1 MKILLCSVPFRP
13 SVGGIETVSEILAD
27 RFQHAGHEVLVVTQ
41 TPAADADH
49 APFQILRMPS
59 AGAFWNAVRWADVV
73 VHNNISLRLAWPLL
87 MLPRPWIITH
97 QTWAPR
103 TGAGW
108 AAGRIKH
115 FAARFAANI
124 AISEAIARSL
134 SAPATV
140 VPNPYADDL
149 FVTRPDAQR
158 PSDLVFL
165 GRLVSDKG
173 LSVLLDALALLRKRG
188 HEPTLTVVG
197 GGADEV
203 ALREQARDL
212 QLDRQVRFAGVL
224 KGTAL
229 VDLLNQH
236 RIMIVPSVWEE
247 PFGVVALE
255 AIACGVVPIVTRSGG
270 LPEAI
275 GRCGLVVPKSDSAAL
290 AAAIERL
297 NGDASLLASLRAEAP
312 QHLARHTRVQIV
324 EAYLRVIQR
333 ASHKTQ

>member
-13 SVGGIETVSEILAD
+13 SVGGIETVSEILANG
-27 RFQHAGHEVLVVTQ
+27 FQHAGHDVLVVTQ
-41 TPAADADH
+41 TPAADPDH
-49 APFQILRMPS
+49 APFLILRIPS
-59 AGAFWNAVRWADVV
+59 AGALWDAVRWADVV
-73 VHNNISLRLAWPLL
+73 FHNNISLRLAWPLL
-87 MLPRPWIITH
+87 ALRKPWVIAHHTWLPRT
-97 QTWAPR
+97 AS
-103 TGAGW
+103 GW
-108 AAGRIKH
+108 AAGRLKL
-115 FAARFAANI
+115 FVARFADNI
-124 AISEAIARSL
+124 AISQAIAQSL

-149 FVTRPDAQR
+149 FVARPDAPR

-173 LSVLLDALALLRKRG
+173 LSVLLDALARLRERG

-197 GGADEV
+197 GGPEEV
-203 ALREQARDL
+203 ALRAQVRGL
-212 QLDRQVRFAGVL
+212 QLDGQVRFAGVC
-224 KGTAL
+224 KGRAL

-247 PFGVVALE
+247 PFGIVALE
-255 AIACGVVPIVTRSGG
+255 GIACGAVPIVTRSGG

-297 NGDASLLASLRAEAP
+297 NGDASLLASFRAEAP
-312 QHLARHTRVQIV
+312 QHLARHTRGQII
-324 EAYLRVIQR
+324 EAYLCVLER
-333 ASHKTQ
+333 ASRKPR